1 MDPFNGAIGNVLNNL
16 GGKAA
21 NRNTLFWRNTMR
33 ISPTTA
39 LFALALLGMLSVP
52 AQAGWLDDLKKKLGE
67 MQSSPTTTSTVTAAL
82 TDEDMVRGLKEA
94 LSKGT
99 QQAIANLGKDGGFLN
114 NLDVKIPL
122 PDELA
127 KVEKLLRRLG
137 QDKYA
142 DQFVATLNHAAEKAV
157 PEAATLFAD
166 SISQMSLADA
176 KSILKGPDDA
186 ATQYFRKSSE
196 AKLKERFLPIV
207 KTATDQ
213 AGVTAA
219 YKKLMQKA
227 GPAAQFLSPG
237 AADLDTYVDDKAV
250 DGLFK
255 MIAVEEKRIRQD
267 PVARTT
273 DLLKKVFGSLGK

>member
-1 MDPFNGAIGNVLNNL
+1 MRRTPFAFLL
-16 GGKAA
+16 G
-21 NRNTLFWRNTMR
+21 
-33 ISPTTA
+33 
-39 LFALALLGMLSVP
+39 LALIGP
-52 AQAGWLDDLKKKLGE
+52 IPENARAGWLDDLKKKWDE
-67 MQSSPTTTSTVTAAL
+67 SQSSPAVTSTLGSATAAL
-82 TDEDMVRGLKEA
+82 SDEEVVRGLKEA

-114 NLDVKIPL
+114 NLDVRIPL
-122 PDELA
+122 PDELK
-127 KVEKLLRRLG
+127 KVEKLLRGLG

-142 DQFVATLNHAAEKAV
+142 DQFVATMNHAAEKAV

-166 SISQMSLADA
+166 AISRMTLADA

-186 ATQYFRKSSE
+186 ATQYFRKTSE

-207 KTATDQ
+207 QAATDQ
-213 AGVTAA
+213 AGVTSA

-227 GPAAQFLSPG
+227 GPTAQLLGVG
-237 AADLDTYVDDKAV
+237 ATDLDAYVEDRAV

-255 MIAVEEKRIRQD
+255 MIAAEEKRIRQD
-267 PVARTT
+267 PLARGT

>member
-1 MDPFNGAIGNVLNNL
+1 
-16 GGKAA
+16 
-21 NRNTLFWRNTMR
+21 MR
-33 ISPTTA
+33 ISTTA
-39 LFALALLGMLSVP
+39 LLFALALPGMLSAP

-67 MQSSPTTTSTVTAAL
+67 VRSSPTTTTAITAAL
-82 TDEDMVRGLKEA
+82 TDEEMVRGLKEA

-99 QQAIANLGKDGGFLN
+99 QQAVANLGKDGGFLN

-127 KVEKLLRRLG
+127 KVEKLLRKLG

-166 SISQMSLADA
+166 AISQMGLADA

-186 ATQYFRKSSE
+186 ATQYFRKTSE
-196 AKLKERFLPIV
+196 ARLKERFLPIV
-207 KTATDQ
+207 KNATDQ

-219 YKKLMQKA
+219 YKRLMRKA
-227 GPAAQFLSPG
+227 GPAARFLSPG
-237 AADLDTYVDDKAV
+237 ATDLDGYVDDKAV

-255 MIAVEEKRIRQD
+255 MIAAEEKRIRQD

-273 DLLKKVFGSLGK
+273 NLLKKVFGSLGK